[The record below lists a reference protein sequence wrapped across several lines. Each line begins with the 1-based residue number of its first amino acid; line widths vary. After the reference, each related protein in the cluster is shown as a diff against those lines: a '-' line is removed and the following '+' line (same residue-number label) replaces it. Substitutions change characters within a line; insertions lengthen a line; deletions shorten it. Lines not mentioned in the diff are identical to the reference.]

1 MFCIRLSIGRSLK
14 IHKRM
19 LFFYEK
25 RECNAQKN
33 IRQFHRDRLCFMG
46 IFGRRNHS
54 VGCPVRQQRRAHACC
69 KLFGVTSLIFYA
81 KGNLVG
87 PVLMFVFCVIYGI
100 ISYSYAYYGELIT
113 YVFMSLPM
121 AVFTIVSWLKHP
133 SKEDKSQVEINAV
146 SLKETVLSFVAALV
160 VTAVFYFILSALH
173 TTNIVF
179 STISVATSFIA
190 VYFSFRRSPYYALG
204 YAANDIVLIILWA
217 LASRD
222 DKKYISV
229 VVCFVVF
236 LINDL
241 YGFFSWQRRKKHS
254 K

>member
-1 MFCIRLSIGRSLK
+1 M
-14 IHKRM
+14 
-19 LFFYEK
+19 
-25 RECNAQKN
+25 
-33 IRQFHRDRLCFMG
+33 
-46 IFGRRNHS
+46 
-54 VGCPVRQQRRAHACC
+54 
-69 KLFGVTSLIFYA
+69 
-81 KGNLVG
+81 
-87 PVLMFVFCVIYGI
+87 
-100 ISYSYAYYGELIT
+100 
-113 YVFMSLPM
+113 
-121 AVFTIVSWLKHP
+121 
-133 SKEDKSQVEINAV
+133 

-179 STISVATSFIA
+179 STISVTTSFIA

-204 YAANDIVLIILWA
+204 YAANDIVLIILWV

-241 YGFFSWQRRKKHS
+241 YGFFSWQRRKNTRNNQIA
-254 K
+254 

>member
-1 MFCIRLSIGRSLK
+1 MLK
-14 IHKRM
+14 K
-19 LFFYEK
+19 
-25 RECNAQKN
+25 
-33 IRQFHRDRLCFMG
+33 
-46 IFGRRNHS
+46 IFGNFTVTDYVLWGFS
-54 VGCPVRQQRRAHACC
+54 VAAIILSAVLFGNSDALTLVAT
-69 KLFGVTSLIFYA
+69 LFGVTSLIFYA
-81 KGNLVG
+81 KGNIVG

-113 YVFMSLPM
+113 YMFMSLPM

-190 VYFSFRRSPYYALG
+190 VYFSCRRSPYYALG

>member
-1 MFCIRLSIGRSLK
+1 
-14 IHKRM
+14 
-19 LFFYEK
+19 
-25 RECNAQKN
+25 
-33 IRQFHRDRLCFMG
+33 
-46 IFGRRNHS
+46 
-54 VGCPVRQQRRAHACC
+54 
-69 KLFGVTSLIFYA
+69 
-81 KGNLVG
+81 
-87 PVLMFVFCVIYGI
+87 
-100 ISYSYAYYGELIT
+100 
-113 YVFMSLPM
+113 MSLPM

-217 LASRD
+217 WHRAMIKS
-222 DKKYISV
+222 ISA
-229 VVCFVVF
+229 
-236 LINDL
+236 
-241 YGFFSWQRRKKHS
+241 
-254 K
+254 